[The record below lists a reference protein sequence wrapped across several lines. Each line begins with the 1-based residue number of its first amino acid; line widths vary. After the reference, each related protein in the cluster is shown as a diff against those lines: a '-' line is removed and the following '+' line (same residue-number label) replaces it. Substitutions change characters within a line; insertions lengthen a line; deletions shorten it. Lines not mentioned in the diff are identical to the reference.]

1 MAASALHV
9 YKRGKLTVIGFD
21 GRQLNDAHHV
31 GQCRDE
37 LLDLIEHHDCQMLV
51 VDLSEVGL
59 VSSWILGILAAIR
72 QRGVSVEL
80 YHPSPDMRGVLSMT
94 HLDEL
99 LHVRHELPSP
109 QATAEKSPDVGG
121 TIG

>member
-1 MAASALHV
+1 MADSSLHV
-9 YKRGKLTVIGFD
+9 YKKGMLTVIGFD
-21 GRQLNDAHHV
+21 GRQLNDTHHV
-31 GQCRDE
+31 SRCRDE
-37 LLDLIEHHDCQMLV
+37 LLELVDHHNCQVLV

-99 LHVRHELPSP
+99 LHVRHEPP
-109 QATAEKSPDVGG
+109 FNPATAAESPDGGG
-121 TIG
+121 TVC

>member
-1 MAASALHV
+1 MAASSLHV
-9 YKRGKLTVIGFD
+9 YKTGKLTVIGFD
-21 GRQLNDAHHV
+21 GRQLNDTHHV
-31 GQCRDE
+31 GRCRDE
-37 LLDLIEHHDCQMLV
+37 LLELIDHHDCQVLV

-99 LHVRHELPSP
+99 LHIRHELKSQPTQAAESP
-109 QATAEKSPDVGG
+109 EMNGTAC
-121 TIG
+121 